1 MVVFAPP
8 DNPWYFTRS
17 HHVVPQRKV
26 DVCEKCVYSLLSCR
40 WYRDLDG
47 VLQEVRLGMVLVR
60 PLQSVLQFPR
70 VQHED
75 GGRYVCLVSNL
86 MGEDR
91 REITLNVI
99 TPLTAHIRPQQQ
111 IVDAGTP
118 AMFNC
123 SVQGGSGGIHIS
135 WLKDT
140 RPLLD
145 SPYVSIL
152 QQGVVLLLR
161 NVRKLDRGMYQCM
174 ARSNDESAQGSAE
187 LTLGGEEN
195 AQYFALHQS
204 KHLLQ

>member
-1 MVVFAPP
+1 MWKRQLI
-8 DNPWYFTRS
+8 NNTS
-17 HHVVPQRKV
+17 HISRHYV
-26 DVCEKCVYSLLSCR
+26 LSSFSVCR

-60 PLQSVLQFPR
+60 PLQSILQFPR
-70 VQHED
+70 IQPED
-75 GGRYVCLVSNL
+75 GGRYVCVVSNL

-123 SVQGGSGGIHIS
+123 SVLGGSGSIHIS
-135 WLKDT
+135 WLKDG

-152 QQGVVLLLR
+152 QQGEVLLLR
-161 NVRKLDRGMYQCM
+161 SVRKLDRGMYQCM

-187 LTLGGEEN
+187 LTLGGEQN
-195 AQYFALHQS
+195 AWYLHYSNQYFHFRG
-204 KHLLQ
+204 

>member
-1 MVVFAPP
+1 MKFPADIHLV
-8 DNPWYFTRS
+8 
-17 HHVVPQRKV
+17 
-26 DVCEKCVYSLLSCR
+26 LSASECHFQGDIEVEHSFCR

-70 VQHED
+70 VQPED
-75 GGRYVCLVSNL
+75 AGRYICVVSNL

-91 REITLNVI
+91 REITLNVV

-123 SVQGGSGGIHIS
+123 SVQGGSGSMHIS

-140 RPLLD
+140 HPLLD
-145 SPYVSIL
+145 NTHVSIV
-152 QQGVVLLLR
+152 QQGQMLLLR
-161 NVRKLDRGMYQCM
+161 NVRKSDRGMYQCV

-187 LTLGGEEN
+187 LTLGGELAFSVFCNLEN
-195 AQYFALHQS
+195 KFAYQNLFD
-204 KHLLQ
+204 

>member
-1 MVVFAPP
+1 M
-8 DNPWYFTRS
+8 NTI
-17 HHVVPQRKV
+17 
-26 DVCEKCVYSLLSCR
+26 CR

-70 VQHED
+70 VQPED
-75 GGRYVCLVSNL
+75 GGRYVCVVSNM

-99 TPLTAHIRPQQQ
+99 TPITAHIRPQQQ

-123 SVQGGSGGIHIS
+123 SVQGGSGGMHIS

-140 RPLLD
+140 RALLD
-145 SPYVSIL
+145 SPHVSIM
-152 QQGVVLLLR
+152 QQGQVLLLK
-161 NVRKLDRGMYQCM
+161 NVRKSDRGMYQCV

-187 LTLGGEEN
+187 LTLGGELASSVFCTMATELSIS
-195 AQYFALHQS
+195 YISS
-204 KHLLQ
+204 KILNTK

>member
-1 MVVFAPP
+1 M
-8 DNPWYFTRS
+8 
-17 HHVVPQRKV
+17 
-26 DVCEKCVYSLLSCR
+26 LSSFSVCR

-70 VQHED
+70 IQPED
-75 GGRYVCLVSNL
+75 GGRYICVVSNL

-99 TPLTAHIRPQQQ
+99 TPITAHIRPQQQ

-123 SVQGGSGGIHIS
+123 SVLGGSGSIHIS
-135 WLKDT
+135 WLKDG

-152 QQGVVLLLR
+152 QQGEVLLLR
-161 NVRKLDRGMYQCM
+161 SVRKLDRGMYQCV

-187 LTLGGEEN
+187 LTLGGEQN
-195 AQYFALHQS
+195 TWYLHYSNQYFHFRDEFI
-204 KHLLQ
+204 HY

>member
-1 MVVFAPP
+1 MFQDGIHIVF
-8 DNPWYFTRS
+8 S
-17 HHVVPQRKV
+17 
-26 DVCEKCVYSLLSCR
+26 VYR

-70 VQHED
+70 VQLED
-75 GGRYVCLVSNL
+75 EGRYICVVSNL

-123 SVQGGSGGIHIS
+123 SVHGGSGGMHIS
-135 WLKDT
+135 WLKDA
-140 RPLLD
+140 RPLLE
-145 SPYVSIL
+145 SPHISIM
-152 QQGVVLLLR
+152 QQGEVLFLR
-161 NVRKLDRGMYQCM
+161 NVQKSDRGMYQCV
-174 ARSNDESAQGSAE
+174 ARSGDESAQGSAE
-187 LTLGGEEN
+187 LTLGGVLTSSFTLRPSN
-195 AQYFALHQS
+195 FIFRGLVHRLLKALS
-204 KHLLQ
+204 AT